1 MEVAL
6 LPPSSPVRVLWTDST
21 GKQVIRKDWS
31 TPRDVVN
38 SSLGDTADNSDCVC
52 TVTIM
57 PCPC

>member
-38 SSLGDTADNSDCVC
+38 SSLGDTADNSD
-52 TVTIM
+52 
-57 PCPC
+57 